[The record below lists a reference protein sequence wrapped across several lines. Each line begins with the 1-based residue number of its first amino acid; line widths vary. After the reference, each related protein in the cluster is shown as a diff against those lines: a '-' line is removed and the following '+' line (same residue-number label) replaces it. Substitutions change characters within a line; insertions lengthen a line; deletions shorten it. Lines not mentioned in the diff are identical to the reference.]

1 MKKLPICVIIS
12 RLLRLCDHF
21 HGRCVV
27 ISTPERRR
35 CNMTDESCIH
45 CGTQVD
51 FSSGSNCEPGPIHFA
66 CKEAF
71 HNGRVPEPETPH
83 DPEAPDS
90 SSTDAQTDAKDYPLS
105 ARILGGFLRFFGMLL
120 IVGAAIFWLIGA
132 GIGHPL
138 PSLPSWVRREVRR
151 SPDYGQLR
159 SSCSWT
165 LSACVLTRS

>member
-1 MKKLPICVIIS
+1 
-12 RLLRLCDHF
+12 
-21 HGRCVV
+21 
-27 ISTPERRR
+27 
-35 CNMTDESCIH
+35 MTNESCIH

-51 FSSGSNCEPGPIHFA
+51 FSSGSNCELGPIHFA
-66 CKEAF
+66 CREAF

-105 ARILGGFLRFFGMLL
+105 ARILGGFLRFFGMFL

-138 PSLPSWVRREVRR
+138 PSLPVMMALVGAGMHFAGRKITPGKAGASAGGAVGGAVLGGVVAAVVAAIVATG
-151 SPDYGQLR
+151 PVAIIVLLIFLITQYG
-159 SSCSWT
+159 
-165 LSACVLTRS
+165 